1 MGERTRK
8 LLKRS
13 VLIPYRNPAKVKPYE
28 EAVRAAGLEPSATIV
43 LKPPSLDGMAGLL
56 LMGGTDVNPKLYGAS
71 PAPEVDE
78 PDDERDAVE
87 WRLIDEALERDLP
100 ILAICRGMQMLNVHH
115 GGSLHQHLGSPKHD
129 TEFEDKSTV
138 AHEVTIVPESHLA
151 NIVESGRLR
160 VNSRHHQAVD
170 RLGEGLRV
178 SARDSEDETIEAF
191 EQPNRR
197 FVIAVQWHPED
208 QVSRELEQR
217 KLFERFAKA
226 CGES

>member
-1 MGERTRK
+1 VK
-8 LLKRS
+8 KS
-13 VLIPYRNPAKVKPYE
+13 VLIPYRHPAKLKAYE
-28 EAVRAAGLEPSATIV
+28 EAARTGGLEPVSTFV

-71 PAPEVDE
+71 PEPEVDE

-100 ILAICRGMQMLNVHH
+100 ILAICRGLQMLNVHH
-115 GGSLHQHLGSPKHD
+115 GGSLRQHLGSPRHD
-129 TEFEDKSTV
+129 TEFEDKSTI
-138 AHEVTIVPESHLA
+138 AHEVMVEAESHLA
-151 NIVESGRLR
+151 AITGSTRLR

-170 RLGEGLRV
+170 RLGEALRV
-178 SARDSEDETIEAF
+178 TARDVEDGTVEAL

-208 QVSRELEQR
+208 QVFTEPEQR

>member
-1 MGERTRK
+1 VDSEDI
-8 LLKRS
+8 LKKS
-13 VLIPYRNPAKVKPYE
+13 VLIPYQNPAKLKAYE
-28 EAVRAAGLEPSATIV
+28 EAARAGGLEPVSAFV

-56 LMGGTDVNPKLYGAS
+56 LMGGTDVNPKLYGAT
-71 PAPEVDE
+71 PEPETDE

-100 ILAICRGMQMLNVHH
+100 ILAICRGLQMLNVHH
-115 GGSLHQHLGSPKHD
+115 GGSLRQHLGSPKHD
-129 TEFEDKSTV
+129 TDFEDKSTIS
-138 AHEVTIVPESHLA
+138 HTVTIEPDSQLA
-151 NIVESGRLR
+151 EITGSTSVR

-170 RLGEGLRV
+170 QIGEGLRV
-178 SARDSEDETIEAF
+178 CGRDSEDGTIEAL

-208 QVSRELEQR
+208 QVFTEPVQR

-226 CGES
+226 CGEG

>member
-1 MGERTRK
+1 V
-8 LLKRS
+8 KRS
-13 VLIPYRNPAKVKPYE
+13 VLIPYRNPAKLKPYE
-28 EAVRAAGLEPSATIV
+28 DAIRAVGLEPSSTFV
-43 LKPPSLDGMAGLL
+43 LKPPTLNSIAGLV

-87 WRLIDEALERDLP
+87 WRLIDEAMERDLP

-129 TEFEDKSTV
+129 TEFEDKSTI
-138 AHEVTIVPESHLA
+138 AHEVIVEPESHLA
-151 NIVESGRLR
+151 EIVGSNRLR

-208 QVSRELEQR
+208 QVLRQPEQH
-217 KLFERFAKA
+217 KLFERFARA
-226 CGES
+226 CRES

>member
-1 MGERTRK
+1 
-8 LLKRS
+8 LKKT
-13 VLIPYRNPAKVKPYE
+13 VLIPYRHPAKLKAYE
-28 EAVRAAGLEPSATIV
+28 DAARAGGLEPVSALV

-71 PAPEVDE
+71 PQPQVDE

-100 ILAICRGMQMLNVHH
+100 MLAICRGLQMLNVHH

-129 TEFEDKSTV
+129 PEFEDKSTV
-138 AHEVTIVPESHLA
+138 AHEVTVDPESHLA
-151 NIVESGRLR
+151 EITGYTRMR

-170 RLGEGLRV
+170 RIGEGLRV
-178 SARDSEDETIEAF
+178 SARDSEDDTVEAL

-208 QVSRELEQR
+208 QVFTEPAQR
-217 KLFERFAKA
+217 KLFERFARA
-226 CGES
+226 CGDG

>member
-1 MGERTRK
+1 MNK
-8 LLKRS
+8 S
-13 VLIPYRNPAKVKPYE
+13 VLIPYRHPAKLKAYE
-28 EAVRAAGLEPSATIV
+28 EALRIAGLEPVSAFV

-100 ILAICRGMQMLNVHH
+100 MFAICRGLQMLNVHH
-115 GGSLHQHLGSPKHD
+115 GGSLHQHLGSPRHD
-129 TEFEDKSTV
+129 TDFEDKSTI
-138 AHEVTIVPESHLA
+138 AHEVTIERESHLA
-151 NIVESGRLR
+151 NIVESTRLR

-178 SARDSEDETIEAF
+178 SARDAEDGAIEAF

-208 QVSRELEQR
+208 QVLKEPEQR

-226 CGES
+226 CSE

>member
-1 MGERTRK
+1 VK
-8 LLKRS
+8 KS
-13 VLIPYRNPAKVKPYE
+13 VLIPYRNPTKLKAYE
-28 EAVRAAGLEPSATIV
+28 DAARSVGLEPVSAFV

-71 PAPEVDE
+71 PAPESDE

-100 ILAICRGMQMLNVHH
+100 IFAICRGLQMLNVHH
-115 GGSLHQHLGSPKHD
+115 GGSLHQHLGSLRHD
-129 TEFEDKSTV
+129 TDFEDKSTI
-138 AHEVTIVPESHLA
+138 AHEVIVEPESHLA
-151 NIVESGRLR
+151 SIVGSTRLR

-170 RLGEGLRV
+170 GIGEGLRV
-178 SARDSEDETIEAF
+178 SARDSEDDTIEGL

-197 FVIAVQWHPED
+197 FVVAVQWHPED
-208 QVSRELEQR
+208 QVSREPEQR

-226 CGES
+226 CTES

>member
-1 MGERTRK
+1 VK
-8 LLKRS
+8 KS
-13 VLIPYRNPAKVKPYE
+13 VLIPYRDPAKLKAYE
-28 EAVRAAGLEPSATIV
+28 AAARAGGLDPVSAFV
-43 LKPPSLDGMAGLL
+43 LKPPTLDGMAGLL

-115 GGSLHQHLGSPKHD
+115 GGSLRQHLGSPKHD
-129 TEFEDKSTV
+129 PDFEDKSTI
-138 AHEVTIVPESHLA
+138 AHEVTLEPESHLA
-151 NIVESGRLR
+151 SIMGSERLR

-170 RLGEGLRV
+170 QIGEGLRV
-178 SARDSEDETIEAF
+178 SARDSEDGTVEAL

-208 QVSRELEQR
+208 QVFSEAEQR
-217 KLFERFAKA
+217 KLFERFAHA
-226 CGES
+226 CSEP

>member
-1 MGERTRK
+1 MK
-8 LLKRS
+8 KS
-13 VLIPYRNPAKVKPYE
+13 VLIPYRHPAKLKAYE
-28 EAVRAAGLEPSATIV
+28 EAARSVGLEPESAFI
-43 LKPPSLDGMAGLL
+43 LKPPRLDGMAGLL

-71 PAPEVDE
+71 PAPETDE

-100 ILAICRGMQMLNVHH
+100 IFAICRGLQMLNVHH

-129 TEFEDKSTV
+129 TDFEDKSTI
-138 AHEVTIVPESHLA
+138 AHEVIIEPESHLA
-151 NIVESGRLR
+151 NIVGSTRVR

-170 RLGEGLRV
+170 RIGEGLRV
-178 SARDSEDETIEAF
+178 SARDSEDDTIEAL

-197 FVIAVQWHPED
+197 FVVAVQWHPED
-208 QVSRELEQR
+208 QVSKEPDQR

-226 CGES
+226 CSGQ

>member
-1 MGERTRK
+1 MK
-8 LLKRS
+8 KS
-13 VLIPYRNPAKVKPYE
+13 VLIPYRNPAKLKPYE
-28 EAVRAAGLEPSATIV
+28 DAVNAVGLEPSSAFV
-43 LKPPSLDGMAGLL
+43 LKPLNFAGIAGLL

-71 PAPEVDE
+71 PAQEVDE

-115 GGSLHQHLGSPKHD
+115 GGSLHQHLGLPKHD
-129 TEFEDKSTV
+129 TEFEDKSTI
-138 AHEVTIVPESHLA
+138 AHEVTIEPESHLA
-151 NIVESGRLR
+151 DIVGSSRLR
-160 VNSRHHQAVD
+160 VNSRHHQGVD

-178 SARDSEDETIEAF
+178 SARDSEDGTIEAF
-191 EQPNRR
+191 EQPTRR

-217 KLFERFAKA
+217 KLFERFARA
-226 CGES
+226 CREV